1 MGARATNVGALG
13 EFGLIA
19 ALTARLPQGAGVLLG
34 PGDDA
39 AVVAA
44 RDGRV
49 VASTDLL
56 LAGRHFRTDWSSAYE
71 VGRKAAA
78 ANLADVAAM
87 GAVPT
92 ALLVGL
98 AAPADLPTDWAEGL
112 VDGMAAECAA
122 MGASVVGGDIVGS
135 DVLLIAVTALG
146 DLEGLEPV
154 TRTGARPGDVVA
166 VCGALGASAA
176 GLAVLQSGREGHE
189 TAPGSGH
196 GELVR
201 AHRTPSPPYQAGP
214 QAARLGAHALIDVSD
229 GLLADLGHIARGS
242 GVAIDLDSAAFVP
255 SPALDA
261 AASDLG
267 ASARTWML
275 TGGEDHALAAC
286 FPPEVQLPLS
296 WVRVGRVVAGEGV
309 TVDGSVFGGT
319 AGWDH
324 FR

>member
-1 MGARATNVGALG
+1 MDARPANVGALG

-71 VGRKAAA
+71 IGRKAAA

-98 AAPADLPTDWAEGL
+98 AAPADLPTDWAERL

-146 DLEGLEPV
+146 DLEGLDPV
-154 TRTGARPGDVVA
+154 TRTGARAGDVVA

-176 GLAVLQSGREGHE
+176 GLAVLQAGRDGHE
-189 TAPGSGH
+189 A
-196 GELVR
+196 LVQ
-201 AHRTPSPPYQAGP
+201 AHRTPSPPYEAGP

-255 SPALDA
+255 SSVLEA
-261 AASDLG
+261 AAADLG

-286 FPPEVQLPLS
+286 FPPEVDLPPAWL
-296 WVRVGRVVAGEGV
+296 RVGRVEAGDGV
-309 TVDGSVFGGT
+309 TVDGAVVDGA

>member
-1 MGARATNVGALG
+1 MTASTGPGRPANVGALG

-19 ALTARLPQGAGVLLG
+19 ALTARLPQGAGVLIG

-49 VASTDLL
+49 VATTDLL

-71 VGRKAAA
+71 IGRKAAA

-98 AAPADLPTDWAEGL
+98 AAPADLSTEWAERM

-122 MGASVVGGDIVGS
+122 MGASVVGGDIVRS
-135 DVLLIAVTALG
+135 DVLLVAVTALG
-146 DLEGLEPV
+146 DLEGLAPV

-176 GLAVLQSGREGHE
+176 GLAVLQAGREGHD
-189 TAPGSGH
+189 T
-196 GELVR
+196 LVR
-201 AHRTPSPPYQAGP
+201 AHRTPSPPYEAGP

-229 GLLADLGHIARGS
+229 GLLADLGHLAGKS
-242 GVAIDLDSAAFVP
+242 DVAIDLDSTAFMA
-255 SPALDA
+255 SPELSA
-261 AASDLG
+261 AAADLG
-267 ASARTWML
+267 TSALTWML

-286 FPPEVQLPLS
+286 FPPELELPAA
-296 WVRVGRVVAGEGV
+296 WVRVGRVSAGAGV
-309 TVDGSVFGGT
+309 TVDGTAFDGT